1 MQGRRAGIVS
11 RVLADAIDL
20 LIVVAITIVAYLGL
34 SALLF
39 IVRPARFA
47 WPHSSTFLS
56 SSAVALLLVLY
67 LAIGW
72 SETGRT
78 AGKQVMGLR
87 LVNGRG
93 DPPSLWWALVR
104 AVLCV
109 VFPIGLAWSVFDQ
122 RNRSLQ
128 DLLMRTSVLYDWLP
142 HRAAAREAHPQTGA
156 VGGGS
161 GTPESTVPGVGPG
174 SGARAETATQASGS
188 DPGVPRT

>member
-20 LIVVAITIVAYLGL
+20 LTVVAIAIAAYLGL
-34 SALLF
+34 SAALF

-72 SETGRT
+72 SQTGRT

-93 DPPSLWWALVR
+93 DPPSLWSALLR

-109 VFPIGLAWSVFDQ
+109 VFPIGLAWSVFDR

-142 HRAAAREAHPQTGA
+142 HRAVAREAHPRTGA
-156 VGGGS
+156 VER
-161 GTPESTVPGVGPG
+161 GTPESTAPGAGPG
-174 SGARAETATQASGS
+174 SGARTETATHASGS
-188 DPGVPRT
+188 EPGGPRT

>member
-47 WPHSSTFLS
+47 WPHPSTFLS
-56 SSAVALLLVLY
+56 SSVVTLLLVLY

-72 SETGRT
+72 SQTGRT

-93 DPPSLWWALVR
+93 EPPSPWSALLR

-109 VFPIGLAWSVFDQ
+109 VFPIGLAWSAFDR

-128 DLLMRTSVLYDWLP
+128 DLILGTSVLYDWLP
-142 HRAAAREAHPQTGA
+142 YRAVPRDAQPRTGA
-156 VGGGS
+156 VGRAS
-161 GTPESTVPGVGPG
+161 GTPESTAPGVGPG
-174 SGARAETATQASGS
+174 SGARTETATQASGS
-188 DPGVPRT
+188 ERGGPRT

>member
-20 LIVVAITIVAYLGL
+20 LIVVAIAIVAYLGL
-34 SALLF
+34 SAALF

-56 SSAVALLLVLY
+56 SSVVALVLVLY

-72 SETGRT
+72 SQTGRT

-93 DPPSLWWALVR
+93 NPPSLWSALLR

-109 VFPIGLAWSVFDQ
+109 VFPIGLAWSAFDR

-142 HRAAAREAHPQTGA
+142 HRAVRRDAHPRTEA
-156 VGGGS
+156 VGRGS
-161 GTPESTVPGVGPG
+161 GTPEPTAPGVGPG
-174 SGARAETATQASGS
+174 SGARTETATQASGS
-188 DPGVPRT
+188 EPGGPRT

>member
-11 RVLADAIDL
+11 RILADAIDL
-20 LIVVAITIVAYLGL
+20 MIAVAIVIIAYLGF
-34 SALLF
+34 SAVLF
-39 IVRPARFA
+39 IARPARFT
-47 WPHSSTFLS
+47 WPHPSTSLS
-56 SSAVALLLVLY
+56 SSLVALLLVLY

-78 AGKQVMGLR
+78 VGKQVMGLR

-93 DPPSLWWALVR
+93 DPPSLWSALLR

-109 VFPIGLAWSVFDQ
+109 VFPIGLAWSGFDR

-142 HRAAAREAHPQTGA
+142 HRAVLRDAHPRTEA
-156 VGGGS
+156 VGRGC
-161 GTPESTVPGVGPG
+161 GTPESTPGEGPG
-174 SGARAETATQASGS
+174 RGVRTETATQASGS
-188 DPGVPRT
+188 EPGGPPT